1 MSNLKKL
8 QEAKQR
14 LEKLLY
20 PEEYNINIEEI
31 DVDEEVK
38 SIFDSLDD
46 ISMLY
51 ESEEL
56 KPIERKLYTQILNLN
71 REFVIRKWND
81 LIKDYEAIDQ
91 LCYSR
96 LYSQFDLSILKNIV
110 SNITELKVN
119 KCNNN
124 TLLKCM
130 HPKNEELY
138 FSIEFEQS
146 TLDSIYESLFG
157 ESLEEAKR
165 ILNLVD
171 EKDFHNH
178 NIINVRFRLINFIA
192 YKTLKTG
199 LKEEQFKTLITQ
211 LEKLLQ
217 QAEKSI

>member
-1 MSNLKKL
+1 MSHRKKL

-14 LEKLLY
+14 LEELLY
-20 PEEYNINIEEI
+20 PEEYDINIDEV
-31 DVDEEVK
+31 DVDEEVE
-38 SIFDSLDD
+38 SIFDSLHE

-51 ESEEL
+51 ESDEL
-56 KPIERKLYTQILNLN
+56 RPIERILYAQILNLN
-71 REFVIRKWND
+71 REFVIRKWDD

-124 TLLKCM
+124 TLLKCI
-130 HPKNEELY
+130 HPKNEKLY

>member
-14 LEKLLY
+14 LEELLY
-20 PEEYNINIEEI
+20 PKEYDINIDEV

-38 SIFDSLDD
+38 SIFDSLHE

-51 ESEEL
+51 ESDEL
-56 KPIERKLYTQILNLN
+56 NPIERKLYTQILNLN
-71 REFVIRKWND
+71 REFVIRKWD
-81 LIKDYEAIDQ
+81 DILKDYEAIDQ
-91 LCYSR
+91 LCYSS
-96 LYSQFDLSILKNIV
+96 LYSQSDLSVLKTIV
-110 SNITELKVN
+110 SSITELKVN
-119 KCNNN
+119 KYDNN
-124 TLLKCM
+124 TLLKCI

-178 NIINVRFRLINFIA
+178 NIIHVRFRLINFIA

>member
-1 MSNLKKL
+1 MSHRKKL

-14 LEKLLY
+14 LEELLY
-20 PEEYNINIEEI
+20 PEDYDVNIDQVN
-31 DVDEEVK
+31 VDEEVE
-38 SIFDSLDD
+38 SIFDSLHG
-46 ISMLY
+46 ISVLY

-56 KPIERKLYTQILNLN
+56 NPIERILYKQILNLN
-71 REFVIRKWND
+71 REFVIRKWDD

-91 LCYSR
+91 LCYSK
-96 LYSQFDLSILKNIV
+96 LYSQFDLSILQNIV

-124 TLLKCM
+124 TLLKCI
-130 HPKNEELY
+130 HPKNEKLY

-146 TLDSIYESLFG
+146 NLDSIYESLFG

>member
-1 MSNLKKL
+1 MSHRKKL
-8 QEAKQR
+8 QEAKQK
-14 LEKLLY
+14 LEELLD
-20 PEEYNINIEEI
+20 PEEYDINIDEV
-31 DVDEEVK
+31 DVDEEIE

-51 ESEEL
+51 ESNEL
-56 KPIERKLYTQILNLN
+56 SPTERKLYTQILSLN
-71 REFVIRKWND
+71 REFVIRKWDDILKN
-81 LIKDYEAIDQ
+81 YEAIDQ

-96 LYSQFDLSILKNIV
+96 LYSQFDLSVLKNIV
-110 SNITELKVN
+110 SSITELKVN

-124 TLLKCM
+124 ALLKCI
-130 HPKNEELY
+130 HPKNEKLY

-157 ESLEEAKR
+157 KSLEEAKR

-171 EKDFHNH
+171 ETDLHNH
-178 NIINVRFRLINFIA
+178 NIIHVRFNLINFIA

-199 LKEEQFKTLITQ
+199 LKEEEFKTLITQ

>member
-1 MSNLKKL
+1 MSHRKKL

-14 LEKLLY
+14 LEELLY
-20 PEEYNINIEEI
+20 PEDYDVNIDQVN
-31 DVDEEVK
+31 VDEEVE
-38 SIFDSLDD
+38 SIFDSLHG
-46 ISMLY
+46 ISVLY

-56 KPIERKLYTQILNLN
+56 NPIERILYKQILNLN
-71 REFVIRKWND
+71 REFVIRKWDD

-124 TLLKCM
+124 TLLKCI
-130 HPKNEELY
+130 HPKNEKLY

-146 TLDSIYESLFG
+146 NLDSIYESLFG